1 MDRDVLFSIP
11 IERAVKLTVDY
22 NGTGYIDDE
31 NRFGWYTSL
40 ENEAKR
46 NNGDGEG
53 GERRKLVFRKPLQLQ
68 LQLQLQ
74 KQEAANSF
82 PPPPP
87 LPPQNI
93 LSRRSP
99 VPVIYSAQSRRR
111 RSLSRRKSPKNIQ
124 RWSKRRHLASLLR
137 LRKTKKI
144 NSKSIQR
151 WSKKRYLQSLRRRSR

>member
-1 MDRDVLFSIP
+1 MDKDVLFSIP
-11 IERAVKLTVDY
+11 IQRAVKLTEDY
-22 NGTGYIDDE
+22 NGKGYIDDE

-46 NNGDGEG
+46 NSDGEG

-68 LQLQLQ
+68 LQLQ

-82 PPPPP
+82 PPPP
-87 LPPQNI
+87 QKI

-99 VPVIYSAQSRRR
+99 VPVIYSALSRRR